1 MKKCFIIHNIK
12 YKQIKKTAPVL
23 PTQRRQIARLATNES
38 CPHNQYG
45 LLNKTT
51 APKNTVVRS

>member
-1 MKKCFIIHNIK
+1 M
-12 YKQIKKTAPVL
+12 L

-38 CPHNQYG
+38 CPPHNQYG